1 MLGYT
6 IDEIIIT
13 ETDAEIQATSTAE
26 QQMESIGEVLY
37 GNGHNYYEAPDNRRL
52 PAKYWE

>member
-13 ETDAEIQATSTAE
+13 ETDVEIQATSTAE
-26 QQMESIGEVLY
+26 QQMESIGEVLH
-37 GNGHNYYEAPDNRRL
+37 GDGHNYYEAPDNRRL